1 MFRVV
6 RIYAS
11 EEAARAAAED
21 AGQTFD
27 TVGLIGPD
35 EGSVDAGIKAG
46 FLDSA
51 QRRRCAHA
59 LQNGQWVVGVSAPFG
74 YTVQAERALER
85 HDPIETLP
93 VPTRDN
99 PAPLSS
105 VLGIPVLSTVKSSTQ
120 LVQKN
125 RFILGEPKLSKKKA
139 APFSSILSL
148 PLLTKSKRQKSTF
161 GLPLLSKNG
170 TPLSSMF
177 GMPTLTK
184 SKTGK
189 SSSFG
194 ISLLS
199 DNPTPLSSLFGL
211 RVLSKKDDDDDED

>member
-11 EEAARAAAED
+11 EEAARAAADD
-21 AGQTFD
+21 AGQAFD
-27 TVGLIGPD
+27 TVGVIGPD

-46 FLDSA
+46 FIDPA
-51 QRRRCAHA
+51 QRRRCTRA
-59 LQNGQWVVGVSAPFG
+59 LQDGQWVVGVSAPFG
-74 YTVQAERALER
+74 YAVQAERTLDR
-85 HDPIETLP
+85 HDPIEPLP

-99 PAPLSS
+99 PAPFSS

-120 LVQKN
+120 LIQKN
-125 RFILGEPKLSKKKA
+125 RSILGRPKLSKKA
-139 APFSSILSL
+139 APFSSTLSL
-148 PLLTKSKRQKSTF
+148 PLLTKSKRQRSTF
-161 GLPLLSKNG
+161 GIPLLSKNG

-189 SSSFG
+189 TSSFG

-211 RVLSKKDDDDDED
+211 RVLSKEDDEDED